1 MPMRLLPILTP
12 GYWSAKRLALLVG
25 FLLSIIGS
33 VGTQLVVAP
42 YENASNALELRAKD
56 LSAKIDTVKNAQA
69 QYILFQQQGALIFA
83 MSAAGLASGTAN
95 SSQIISQLFQLN
107 MLDRTEAIQTIIGSL
122 ALDRRLDYRA
132 TYDHYKSLMDA
143 ARKDISLSTYTAVDD
158 QEKAL
163 SRQATDEIGRFQD
176 WLTQV
181 QQLKSQAD
189 ASAGRSKLIL
199 LAAMALG
206 ATFLLAA
213 NLISTREAKAAPA
226 LQNLPAPPMATS
238 DARATDL
245 ASAAYLIEVALNQ
258 AREIGK
264 TQHPERAKPPVITG

>member
-1 MPMRLLPILTP
+1 MPSMQLPPILTL

-33 VGTQLVVAP
+33 VGTQLIVTP

-95 SSQIISQLFQLN
+95 STQIISQLFQLN
-107 MLDRTEAIQTIIGSL
+107 MLDRTESIQIIIGSL
-122 ALDRRLDYRA
+122 ALDRRLDYRV
-132 TYDHYKSLMDA
+132 TYDHYKSLVDA
-143 ARKDISLSTYTAVDD
+143 ARKDISLSSYTAVDD

-181 QQLKSQAD
+181 QLLKSQAD

-199 LAAMALG
+199 LVAMALG

-213 NLISTREAKAAPA
+213 NLFSTREPKAGPA
-226 LQNLPAPPMATS
+226 GQDSPTS
-238 DARATDL
+238 PETDL
-245 ASAAYLIEVALNQ
+245 ASAAYLIEVALDQ
-258 AREIGK
+258 ARAISK
-264 TQHPERAKPPVITG
+264 TKHLEKAPPASAG